1 MVQKN
6 PAVDAYI
13 VNAAA
18 FAQPIL
24 RRLRKCV
31 HQACPEVEE
40 KIKWGMPFFD
50 HHGMMCSMA
59 AFKQHCAFSF
69 WKHKLLA
76 AEGLVP
82 ADGSAMGQFG
92 RIAKVSELPDDAA
105 LLRLIRRAV
114 ELNDGGI
121 KAAPR
126 PRSPKKPPPQLSAE
140 FVAALRRNKA
150 ARETFDN
157 FSSTNQRDYA
167 EWIAEAKT
175 EATRARRLATALEW
189 LAEGKARHWKYQRK

>member
-13 VNAAA
+13 ANAAA

-31 HQACPEVEE
+31 HQACPAVEE

-50 HHGMMCSMA
+50 HHGMMCNMA
-59 AFKQHCAFSF
+59 AFKQHCAFGF
-69 WKHKLLA
+69 WKYKLLA
-76 AEGLVP
+76 AEGLTP
-82 ADGSAMGQFG
+82 ADDSAMGQFG
-92 RIAKVSELPDDAA
+92 RIASMSDLPDDAV
-105 LLRLIRRAV
+105 LQRLIRRAV

-121 KAAPR
+121 KAAPKPKS
-126 PRSPKKPPPQLSAE
+126 PRKPPPLVPPE
-140 FVAALRRNKA
+140 LIAALKNNKA

-157 FSSTNQRDYA
+157 FSPSHRRDYA

-175 EATRARRLATALEW
+175 EATRARRLATTLEW
-189 LAEGKARHWKYQRK
+189 LAEGKTRHWKYQRK